1 MATGATD
8 QSETVSRTTSTVEAL
23 SDKIDRI
30 SQNAENATEACERTR
45 QEAKRGMEQ
54 VQRVIE
60 GMDRLRAQIEINGR
74 KARRLGDRSVEIGTI
89 VELIRGISSRT
100 DMLALN
106 ATIESVRAGEH
117 GRGFAVVAEEI
128 RKLSERTAAATR
140 DIGTLVEAI
149 QADTHESI
157 RALNEEQSEM
167 ERESQRVR
175 ETGEALGRISEV
187 AEHSAQ
193 LVDGIS
199 RSSNDQ
205 VLSAQELVRAMQR
218 ISDVSHLTLERSAQS
233 RETIRG
239 LAQWCERLAPL
250 STLRPL
256 SPKQAASSVAELD
269 DSASRVNPWRSRRVS
284 GIAVAG
290 ERM

>member
-1 MATGATD
+1 
-8 QSETVSRTTSTVEAL
+8 
-23 SDKIDRI
+23 
-30 SQNAENATEACERTR
+30 
-45 QEAKRGMEQ
+45 
-54 VQRVIE
+54 
-60 GMDRLRAQIEINGR
+60 
-74 KARRLGDRSVEIGTI
+74 
-89 VELIRGISSRT
+89 
-100 DMLALN
+100 
-106 ATIESVRAGEH
+106 
-117 GRGFAVVAEEI
+117 
-128 RKLSERTAAATR
+128 
-140 DIGTLVEAI
+140 
-149 QADTHESI
+149 
-157 RALNEEQSEM
+157 M

-250 STLRPL
+250 STMRPL
-256 SPKQAASSVAELD
+256 ALKPSDASEAELGAG
-269 DSASRVNPWRSRRVS
+269 DSPSRATPRRSSSRRAS
-284 GIAVAG
+284 EIAVAG
-290 ERM
+290 ERT